1 MSKKGRKWSIFSILN
16 EEKTSEISLSWRLSQ
31 RFNASSIRN
40 RSINIIEEEE
50 KNMISRWLVRC
61 DCIKCNGRMVDS
73 HTKVIHESR
82 NQDLQVSVT
91 AIFDELFIQEESEAD
106 VEEYE

>member
-1 MSKKGRKWSIFSILN
+1 
-16 EEKTSEISLSWRLSQ
+16 
-31 RFNASSIRN
+31 
-40 RSINIIEEEE
+40 
-50 KNMISRWLVRC
+50 
-61 DCIKCNGRMVDS
+61 MVDS